1 GGHFT
6 YTFFGDPATVILLDS
21 TKLSAEIPDTAR
33 GGENFLIPGETN
45 TSSDRLFCIVT
56 EADYDTTLDAQEGG
70 GGSTVDIT
78 KIGNKL
84 FKGSAPIVNDSFTIN
99 INLPVDIDVDSG
111 NIYLYSR
118 GDKEARLHSSIQF
131 VQGTGTSDTIPP
143 DISFLLKGRK
153 LSKDDLI
160 PPSGEMTIEVRDS
173 SGIDMRSNINLQV
186 QVQNS
191 DPIYL
196 IDDFTYHSGSPTT
209 GEATFSYEEPFF
221 SDTIRF
227 TVYAKDNAGNV
238 GNAGITFRIGE
249 GELLWGVDNYPNPMK
264 DKTTIIYH
272 LSQEVEVD
280 IKIFTIAGRLVKKL
294 RTGVSRYGVN
304 YAEWDGRDER
314 GREVSNG
321 IYYFMVRPGDG
332 NPYYGKIAVIRCG
345 I

>member
-1 GGHFT
+1 
-6 YTFFGDPATVILLDS
+6 
-21 TKLSAEIPDTAR
+21 
-33 GGENFLIPGETN
+33 
-45 TSSDRLFCIVT
+45 
-56 EADYDTTLDAQEGG
+56 
-70 GGSTVDIT
+70 
-78 KIGNKL
+78 
-84 FKGSAPIVNDSFTIN
+84 
-99 INLPVDIDVDSG
+99 VDSG

-118 GDKEARLHSSIQF
+118 GDKEAHLHSSIQF
-131 VQGTGTSDTIPP
+131 VQGTGTSDTTPP
-143 DISFLLKGRK
+143 GISFLIKGRK

-294 RTGVSRYGVN
+294 RTGVSRYGLN

-332 NPYYGKIAVIRCG
+332 NPYYGKIAVIR
-345 I
+345 